1 MAVATAL
8 PAPKCAINPAAML
21 HINDLTF
28 RFGGRAIFDRAT
40 LAISAGHRV
49 GLVGRNGSGKST
61 LLRLILGEL
70 QPDGGQVN
78 LPTRARVGHLSQQAP
93 DGPTS
98 LIDFVLAADTER
110 AALLAEAETAE
121 EPGRI
126 AEIHDR
132 LATIAADAAPA
143 RAATILAGL
152 GFDQAAQLRPLDD
165 YSGGWRM
172 RVALAACLFAEPD
185 LLLLDEPS
193 NHLDLEARLWLESF
207 LAAFPGTLILV
218 SHDRELLNAVAEEIV
233 HIDGGKLVLYRGN
246 YDRFEQARAER
257 QTLRAAEQS
266 KQLAQRRHMMEF
278 VDRFR
283 YKASKARQAQSRLK
297 MIERLGPVVAI
308 ARDEEI
314 AFDFPSPEILP
325 PPLVTLDGA
334 EAGYEPGKPVLK
346 RLDLRIDMDDRIGLL
361 GPNGNGK
368 STLLKLL
375 SKRLKPM
382 AGKMFRPA
390 KLRVGYFD
398 QEQADAFD
406 PERSAY
412 RHMAELMPEKT
423 DTQVRAHLGRFG
435 FSQKRADQRVREL
448 SGGERA
454 RLLFALITY
463 DAPHMLLLDEP
474 TNHLDIE
481 ARDAL
486 IAALNAYDG
495 AVLLVSHDPRLI
507 AAVCDRLWLV
517 TGGSCKQFDGDL
529 DDYRRRLADERRT
542 LSVQPRQRASEPN
555 RRDGRRAAAEARQ
568 RLKPLRDAARAAEA
582 ALDRLHRE
590 KQALETAL
598 ADPAVY
604 EKSPDRVPETT
615 RRLAEIN
622 RSLAQAEETWL
633 KAHAALEQGTGA
645 GS

>member
-1 MAVATAL
+1 
-8 PAPKCAINPAAML
+8 ML

-28 RFGGRAIFDRAT
+28 RFGGREIFDRAT
-40 LAISAGHRV
+40 LAISAGHRI

-70 QPDGGQVN
+70 QPDGGAVN
-78 LPTRARVGHLSQQAP
+78 IPARARVGHLSQQAP
-93 DGPTS
+93 EGQTS

-110 AALLAEAETAE
+110 AALLEEADTTDD
-121 EPGRI
+121 PQRI
-126 AEIHDR
+126 AEVHDR
-132 LATIAADAAPA
+132 LATIAADDAPA
-143 RAATILAGL
+143 RAAVILAGL
-152 GFDQAAQLRPLDD
+152 GFDEAAQRRPLDD

-172 RVALAACLFAEPD
+172 RVGLAAALFAAPD

-207 LAAFPGTLILV
+207 LTQFPGTMILV
-218 SHDRELLNAVAEEIV
+218 SHDRELLNNVAEEIV

-257 QTLRAAEQS
+257 LALHAATQS
-266 KQLAQRRHMMEF
+266 KQIAQRKHMMEF

-297 MIERLGPVVAI
+297 MIERMGPIMAL

-314 AFDFPSPEILP
+314 AFDFPAPEILP
-325 PPLVTLDGA
+325 PPLITLDGV

-346 RLDLRIDMDDRIGLL
+346 RLNLRIDMDDRIGLL

-375 SKRLKPM
+375 SKRLKPS
-382 AGKMFRPA
+382 GGEMFRPP

-398 QEQADAFD
+398 QEQADAFA
-406 PERSAY
+406 PERTAY
-412 RHMAELMPEKT
+412 HHMSDLMPERT
-423 DTQVRAHLGRFG
+423 ETQVRAHLGRFG
-435 FSQKRADQRVREL
+435 FSQDRADRRVREL

-463 DAPHMLLLDEP
+463 NAPHILLLDEP

-486 IAALNAYDG
+486 IQALNAFDG
-495 AVLLVSHDPRLI
+495 AVMLVSHDPRLI

-517 TGGSCKQFDGDL
+517 AGGTCAQFDGDL
-529 DDYRRRLADERRT
+529 DDYRRRLIDERREAGRG
-542 LSVQPRQRASEPN
+542 PRQRERENGPS
-555 RRDGRRAAAEARQ
+555 RKDGRRAAAEARQ

-582 ALDRLHRE
+582 ALDKLHRE
-590 KQALETAL
+590 KKALETAL
-598 ADPAVY
+598 ADPTVY
-604 EKSPDRVPETT
+604 EASPQQVPETT
-615 RRLAEIN
+615 RKLAEIN
-622 RSLAQAEETWL
+622 RRLAEAEETWL
-633 KAHAALEQGTGA
+633 KAHAALEQGPRA

>member
-1 MAVATAL
+1 
-8 PAPKCAINPAAML
+8 ML

-28 RFGGRAIFDRAT
+28 RFGGREIFDRAT
-40 LAISAGHRV
+40 LAVAQGHRV

-61 LLRLILGEL
+61 LLKLILGEL
-70 QPDGGQVN
+70 QPDGGAIN
-78 LPTRARVGHLSQQAP
+78 LPARARVGHLSQQAP
-93 DGPTS
+93 EGQTS

-110 AALLAEAETAE
+110 AALLAEADTADD
-121 EPGRI
+121 PGRI

-143 RAATILAGL
+143 RAAVILAGL
-152 GFDQAAQLRPLDD
+152 GFDEAAQRRPLDD

-172 RVALAACLFAEPD
+172 RVGLAAALFAAPD

-207 LAAFPGTLILV
+207 LTQFPGTMILV
-218 SHDRELLNAVAEEIV
+218 SHDCELLNNVAEEIV

-257 QTLRAAEQS
+257 IALRAAEHS

-297 MIERLGPVVAI
+297 MIERMGPILAI

-314 AFDFPSPEILP
+314 AFDFPAPEILP
-325 PPLVTLDGA
+325 PPLITLDNA

-346 RLDLRIDMDDRIGLL
+346 RLNLRIDMDDRIGLL

-375 SKRLKPM
+375 SKRLKPL
-382 AGKMFRPA
+382 GGEMFRPP

-398 QEQADAFD
+398 QEQADAFA
-406 PERSAY
+406 PERTAY
-412 RHMAELMPEKT
+412 QHLGELMPEKT
-423 DTQVRAHLGRFG
+423 ETQIRAHLGRFG
-435 FSQKRADQRVREL
+435 FSQERADQRIKQL

-486 IAALNAYDG
+486 IQALNAFDG
-495 AVLLVSHDPRLI
+495 AVMLVSHDPRLI

-517 TGGSCKQFDGDL
+517 TGGTCAPFDGDL
-529 DDYRRRLADERRT
+529 DDYRRRLIDERRAAGRG
-542 LSVQPRQRASEPN
+542 PRQMRERQGDNGPS
-555 RRDGRRAAAEARQ
+555 RKDGRRAAAEARQ

-598 ADPAVY
+598 ADPKVY
-604 EKSPDRVPETT
+604 ESTPERVPETT
-615 RRLAEIN
+615 RRLADIN
-622 RSLAQAEETWL
+622 RLLAEAEEAWL
-633 KAHAALEQGTGA
+633 KAHAALEQGPRA